1 LRVINAMFGR
11 KKGDIEQIFIE
22 YIEELIDLGCEV
34 EVLTYQDAAIAD
46 LLPSSVKINTI
57 TNFGQWDPVASW
69 KLKKLTKELSPD
81 IIIAHGNRA
90 ANLLSKSITDVP
102 VVSVFHNYNAKI
114 IGDCK
119 NIIAITEDLRK
130 FMVKKG
136 LPSNAVFTVPNSV
149 VLPEK
154 KEKRKIFTNTPPVIG
169 AMGKFI
175 AKRGFVCYLRALS
188 ILKDKG
194 LEFKAILMGDG
205 VEKQVLQNLAAS
217 LNLKNHLEFRF
228 EEDKKKFYEEIDV
241 FCLPSLQEPF
251 GVTILEAFTHGVAVV
266 TTDTEGP
273 IEIIKPHVDALVV
286 SAGEDYALADA
297 FEKLIRNPKFAERI
311 ADAGY
316 NKVATAYNKKIIG
329 NKIHDT
335 LKQIIKNHQATKT
348 NIKVVEAVIQ

>member
-1 LRVINAMFGR
+1 MFGR

-34 EVLTYQDAAIAD
+34 EVLTYQDAAVAD

-90 ANLLSKSITDVP
+90 ANLLSKSIIDVP

-114 IGDCK
+114 ISDCK

-130 FMVKKG
+130 LMIKKG
-136 LPSNAVFTVPNSV
+136 IAANTVFTVPNSV
-149 VLPEK
+149 ALPEK
-154 KEKRKIFTNTPPVIG
+154 KERKKIFSNDNTPVIG

-175 AKRGFVCYLRALS
+175 AKRGFFSYLRALG

-205 VEKQVLQNLAAS
+205 AEKEALKELAAS
-217 LNLKNHLEFRF
+217 INLENHLEFRF
-228 EEDKKKFYEEIDV
+228 EEDKNQFYDDIDI

-251 GVTILEAFTHGVAVV
+251 GVVILEAFTHGVAVV

-286 SAGEDYALADA
+286 NAGEDFALADA

-311 ADAGY
+311 AEAGY
-316 NKVATAYNKKIIG
+316 TKVATAYNKKIIG
-329 NKIHDT
+329 NKIHAT
-335 LKQIIKNHQATKT
+335 LEQIIKNHQAS
-348 NIKVVEAVIQ
+348 KVSVKVAESVIQ